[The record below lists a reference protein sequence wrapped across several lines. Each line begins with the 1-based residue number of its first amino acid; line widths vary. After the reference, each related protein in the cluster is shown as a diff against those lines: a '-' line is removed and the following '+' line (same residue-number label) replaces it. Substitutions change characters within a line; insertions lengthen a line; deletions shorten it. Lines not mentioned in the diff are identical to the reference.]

1 MDFLPLKPFSAEL
14 SNFRKEMDR
23 LWKRF
28 FGDAPFAPGFLEGWA
43 PTVDISETPKEFI
56 VKAELAGVDPK
67 DVEVS
72 LSGDLLTI
80 KGEKKKEEEDK
91 DAEHYFAERFWGT
104 FQRSFKLPASVQ
116 EDKIEATFKKGVLK
130 IRLPKVA
137 EAQHKKIQIQVK

>member
-1 MDFLPLKPFSAEL
+1 
-14 SNFRKEMDR
+14 MDR

-56 VKAELAGVDPK
+56 VKAELPGVDPK
-67 DVEVS
+67 DVDVS

-80 KGEKKKEEEDK
+80 KGEKKKETEDK

-104 FQRSFKLPASVQ
+104 FQRSFKLPAPVH
-116 EDKIEATFKKGVLK
+116 EDKIQAAYKNGVLK

-137 EAQHKKIQIQVK
+137 EAQRKKIQIEIK